1 MPRYATPSSA
11 RRSAAAA
18 ELAAGP
24 RGESSPFI
32 AALRSPELMTRLQ
45 RLGEYLRYRNALGPR
60 LTELAILITA
70 RAWSQPFEWALHVDE
85 AEARGIARATIA
97 AIARHRKPLRMPADE
112 ATVYDYLGEL
122 HAKQAVSDA
131 TYARAVAAF
140 GEAGIVDLTAVAGY
154 YTTLAMI
161 LNVARTLVRRAS
173 VAWRNCRE
181 AKASRARRKPA
192 VGLAPLGAESG
203 LDRSAK
209 ALCAFSVGVGPVLVH
224 ASPRIFPVVEDLA
237 AEQVPADA
245 PDVAVRPRRR
255 SCPTMRSSKL
265 CTSNDR

>member
-1 MPRYATPSSA
+1 MARKPRSPNGGGDRMPPLRDAELSA
-11 RRSAAAA
+11 AQRAAAA

-24 RGESSPFI
+24 RGGVVGPFI

-97 AIARHRKPLRMPADE
+97 AIARHRKPARMPADE
-112 ATVYDYLGEL
+112 GVVYDYLGEL

-140 GEAGIVDLTAVAGY
+140 GEAGVVDLTAVAGY

-161 LNVARTLVRRAS
+161 LNVARTPVPPGERSPLA
-173 VAWRNCRE
+173 E
-181 AKASRARRKPA
+181 LLGKPKASRARRKPA
-192 VGLAPLGAESG
+192 A
-203 LDRSAK
+203 
-209 ALCAFSVGVGPVLVH
+209 
-224 ASPRIFPVVEDLA
+224 
-237 AEQVPADA
+237 
-245 PDVAVRPRRR
+245 RPR
-255 SCPTMRSSKL
+255 PTGR
-265 CTSNDR
+265 

>member
-1 MPRYATPSSA
+1 MPPLRDAELSA
-11 RRSAAAA
+11 AQRAAAA

-24 RGESSPFI
+24 RGGVVGPFI

-140 GEAGIVDLTAVAGY
+140 GEAGVVDLTAVAGY

-161 LNVARTLVRRAS
+161 LNVARTPVPPGERS
-173 VAWRNCRE
+173 
-181 AKASRARRKPA
+181 P
-192 VGLAPLGAESG
+192 LAELLGS
-203 LDRSAK
+203 L
-209 ALCAFSVGVGPVLVH
+209 
-224 ASPRIFPVVEDLA
+224 
-237 AEQVPADA
+237 
-245 PDVAVRPRRR
+245 RRR
-255 SCPTMRSSKL
+255 VLDERLRRGPRPTGR
-265 CTSNDR
+265 

>member
-1 MPRYATPSSA
+1 MARKPRSPNGGRDRMPPLRDAELSA
-11 RRSAAAA
+11 AQRAAAA

-24 RGESSPFI
+24 RGGVVGPFI

-97 AIARHRKPLRMPADE
+97 AIARHRKPARMPADE
-112 ATVYDYLGEL
+112 AIVYDYLGEL

-140 GEAGIVDLTAVAGY
+140 GEAGVVDLTAVAGY
-154 YTTLAMI
+154 YATLAMI
-161 LNVARTLVRRAS
+161 LNVARTPVPPGERSPLAELPAKAKRSRGRRNGA
-173 VAWRNCRE
+173 A
-181 AKASRARRKPA
+181 APKASRARRRPA
-192 VGLAPLGAESG
+192 A
-203 LDRSAK
+203 
-209 ALCAFSVGVGPVLVH
+209 GP
-224 ASPRIFPVVEDLA
+224 
-237 AEQVPADA
+237 
-245 PDVAVRPRRR
+245 RPTGR
-255 SCPTMRSSKL
+255 
-265 CTSNDR
+265 